1 MAAIAR
7 GADSKKCGAK
17 KRGDQLG
24 ESGLYVTSARS
35 SAVIGVAWKIAV
47 VLAWLV
53 ALGILGLSRA
63 HLGWAWFGSEAVAIP
78 VTSSRS
84 DPARRGSGAKPFWH
98 ASFGTPGTTGDNL

>member
-35 SAVIGVAWKIAV
+35 SAVLGVAWKIAV

-53 ALGILGLSRA
+53 ALGILALTVA
-63 HLGWAWFGSEAVAIP
+63 HWGWEWVG
-78 VTSSRS
+78 
-84 DPARRGSGAKPFWH
+84 PA
-98 ASFGTPGTTGDNL
+98 PGTIPGTISGSDGGRPGWGCKKVGGAAAGASVYRG

>member
-53 ALGILGLSRA
+53 AVGILALTVA
-63 HLGWAWFGSEAVAIP
+63 HLGWQWVGSAPGAIP
-78 VTSSRS
+78 GTISGHGRG
-84 DPARRGSGAKPFWH
+84 RRGGDAKLVGLAP
-98 ASFGTPGTTGDNL
+98 

>member
-17 KRGDQLG
+17 KRGEQLS

-53 ALGILGLSRA
+53 AFGILALTVA
-63 HLGWAWFGSEAVAIP
+63 PLGWEWVGPAPVAISG
-78 VTSSRS
+78 TIFDS
-84 DPARRGSGAKPFWH
+84 DIAPPGAGGKLFRAAP
-98 ASFGTPGTTGDNL
+98 P

>member
-17 KRGDQLG
+17 KRGDQLS

-53 ALGILGLSRA
+53 AVGILGLTLAHWGWQWVGPGPGGDPGPVSRQ
-63 HLGWAWFGSEAVAIP
+63 G
-78 VTSSRS
+78 
-84 DPARRGSGAKPFWH
+84 RGRPGCGAKTVGAGP
-98 ASFGTPGTTGDNL
+98 SGD

>member
-53 ALGILGLSRA
+53 ALGILALTVA
-63 HLGWAWFGSEAVAIP
+63 HLGWQWFGPAPVAIP
-78 VTSSRS
+78 VTISHNAV
-84 DPARRGSGAKPFWH
+84 ARRGADAKPFR
-98 ASFGTPGTTGDNL
+98 AAPSATPGPPGP